1 MSIKKISELANT
13 SPSTVS
19 RVLND
24 PEHICHDPELAKRI
38 WEIAGKLNYLPNSA
52 ARELRKGKTKQ
63 ATSLTIDIFLTR
75 FDSLDKDPFFY
86 ELFQFLQG
94 ALQKNRCLLGN
105 ILSTADIMKLES
117 DSTPGIVPY
126 KTTEHLSFPQKSSVP
141 GSPPCIPGILLPVPF
156 FSSVPS

>member
-63 ATSLTIDIFLTR
+63 ATSLLIHWIKTLFFTNCFNFFRVHYRKTDAYLGIF
-75 FDSLDKDPFFY
+75 SAPP
-86 ELFQFLQG
+86 
-94 ALQKNRCLLGN
+94 
-105 ILSTADIMKLES
+105 IL
-117 DSTPGIVPY
+117 
-126 KTTEHLSFPQKSSVP
+126 
-141 GSPPCIPGILLPVPF
+141 
-156 FSSVPS
+156 

>member
-75 FDSLDKDPFFY
+75 FTNCFNFFRVHY
-86 ELFQFLQG
+86 RKTD
-94 ALQKNRCLLGN
+94 AYLGIFSAPP
-105 ILSTADIMKLES
+105 IL
-117 DSTPGIVPY
+117 
-126 KTTEHLSFPQKSSVP
+126 
-141 GSPPCIPGILLPVPF
+141 
-156 FSSVPS
+156 

>member
-94 ALQKNRCLLGN
+94 ALQKNRF
-105 ILSTADIMKLES
+105 A
-117 DSTPGIVPY
+117 
-126 KTTEHLSFPQKSSVP
+126 
-141 GSPPCIPGILLPVPF
+141 LP
-156 FSSVPS
+156 

>member
-1 MSIKKISELANT
+1 MSIKKIAELANT

-75 FDSLDKDPFFY
+75 FDSLDKDPFFLRIVSISSGCITEKPMLTWEYSQHRRYY
-86 ELFQFLQG
+86 ETRIRFNSRYRPLQNNG
-94 ALQKNRCLLGN
+94 TSA
-105 ILSTADIMKLES
+105 
-117 DSTPGIVPY
+117 P
-126 KTTEHLSFPQKSSVP
+126 
-141 GSPPCIPGILLPVPF
+141 
-156 FSSVPS
+156 